1 MAKPSYSATECPPP
15 ARRHSI
21 AVGMQSPGMSSNP
34 SLRRSSITDSLSSL
48 SSFLAKRRE
57 SRESSL
63 DLANDGVDKDLM
75 QRVLAKHFGDLT
87 IKVYLD

>member
-1 MAKPSYSATECPPP
+1 MAKPRYSAANYPPP

-21 AVGMQSPGMSSNP
+21 AVGMQSPAMSSNP

-87 IKVYLD
+87 IKV